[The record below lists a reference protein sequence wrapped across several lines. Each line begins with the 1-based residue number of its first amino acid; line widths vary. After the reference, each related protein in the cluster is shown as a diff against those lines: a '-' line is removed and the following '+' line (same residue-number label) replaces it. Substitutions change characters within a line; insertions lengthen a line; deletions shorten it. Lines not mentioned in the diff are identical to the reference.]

1 MAKSAGRTFEDI
13 VKEIKQGKFAPVYF
27 LEGEEPFFIDEISNL
42 IEATAVPEDAR
53 EFNQSIL
60 YGKETDIQKVLSEA
74 RRFPVFADRQLIV
87 VREAQE
93 MKNLDKKVS
102 IKLSGKEQDVNYL
115 EQYLERPV
123 ESTVLVF
130 CYKYKAV
137 DKRTGLAKAL
147 QSKAVYF
154 QSSKLYPDKLP
165 AWISSLAALKKIRMQ
180 PQAAQLMAEHLGNDL
195 SRISNE
201 LDKLL
206 ISTGEGKEISTED
219 VMTNIGISKEFN
231 VFELQ
236 QALTEKNVLKAHR
249 IADYFANNQRDNPI
263 FMVLGSLGSFFT
275 RILVF
280 HSMQGKSDS
289 EMAQAIGISPYFLKD
304 YRRAAQI
311 YPRHTAE
318 DIIGYLRDTDMKA
331 KGSAGITFEHGDLY
345 KELIFRI
352 MH

>member
-1 MAKSAGRTFEDI
+1 
-13 VKEIKQGKFAPVYF
+13 
-27 LEGEEPFFIDEISNL
+27 
-42 IEATAVPEDAR
+42 
-53 EFNQSIL
+53 L
-60 YGKETDIQKVLSEA
+60 YGKETDIQSVLSVA
-74 RRFPVFADRQLIV
+74 RRFPVFSERQLIV

-93 MKNLDKKVS
+93 MRNLDKKVS
-102 IKLSGKEQDVNYL
+102 IKTGGKEQDINYL

-123 ESTVLVF
+123 ESSILVF
-130 CYKYKAV
+130 CYKYKSV

-147 QSKAVYF
+147 QNKAVFF
-154 QSSKLYPDKLP
+154 QSNKLYADKLP
-165 AWISSLAALKKIRMQ
+165 AWIGSLAALKKIRLK
-180 PQAAQLMAEHLGNDL
+180 PQAAQLIAEHLGNDL

-201 LDKLL
+201 LDKLM
-206 ISTGEGKEISTED
+206 ISIPAGKEIDMED

-236 QALTEKNVLKAHR
+236 QALTDRNVLKAHR

-275 RILVF
+275 RILIF
-280 HSMQGKSDS
+280 HSAQGKPDS
-289 EMAQAIGISPYFLKD
+289 EIAQAIGISPYFLKD
-304 YRRAAQI
+304 YRRAAQL
-311 YPRHTAE
+311 YPKQKAE

-331 KGSAGITFEHGDLY
+331 KGGAGITFDHGDLY